1 MLSLTANLSGKEYEQ
16 LISICFKFAD
26 LFSLTKNGWITPK
39 EEKESTDLMQRLL
52 PYHIETRHTDRWFCY
67 RVPDE
72 QKIETY
78 LFRATPESQ
87 KILLTSYN
95 CMFNDGVIWRVPEDL
110 CFFKEGKLVLGSVSH
125 ENICYVYDEELAKKL
140 QGCGKWEDIPEE
152 ENERIYL

>member
-1 MLSLTANLSGKEYEQ
+1 MLSLTTNLSGKEYEQ

-52 PYHIETRHTDRWFCY
+52 PYHIETRHTNRWFCY

-78 LFRATPESQ
+78 LFRATLES
-87 KILLTSYN
+87 
-95 CMFNDGVIWRVPEDL
+95 
-110 CFFKEGKLVLGSVSH
+110 H
-125 ENICYVYDEELAKKL
+125 
-140 QGCGKWEDIPEE
+140 
-152 ENERIYL
+152 

>member
-1 MLSLTANLSGKEYEQ
+1 MSLTANLSGKEYEQ

-52 PYHIETRHTDRWFCY
+52 PYHIETRYTNRWFCY

-78 LFRATPESQ
+78 LFRATLESQ
-87 KILLTSYN
+87 KS
-95 CMFNDGVIWRVPEDL
+95 
-110 CFFKEGKLVLGSVSH
+110 
-125 ENICYVYDEELAKKL
+125 CYHHIIACLMMGLFGEFR
-140 QGCGKWEDIPEE
+140 
-152 ENERIYL
+152 RIYVFLKKENWFLEVYRMKIYVSV